1 MGLVEE
7 QVRVCRQQV
16 EATDAVKRG
25 AELAVEE
32 CQHQFHARR
41 WNCST
46 LQGLQVFGKVAI
58 QGQQGGD
65 GAGRV
70 DMGSLPCAHGVSLTH

>member
-1 MGLVEE
+1 MVLQDPSGCTGLAGLVEE
-7 QVRVCRQQV
+7 QVHICWRQV
-16 EATDAVKRG
+16 EAMDAVKRG

-32 CQHQFHARR
+32 CQHQFHSRR

-58 QGQQGGD
+58 QGQ
-65 GAGRV
+65 
-70 DMGSLPCAHGVSLTH
+70 